1 MFRAKAAVAIVV
13 DNSYSMGAVHEG
25 ESRYASAKR
34 AALAILSGLQDEDE
48 AVALFTSGPERR
60 GEPEFTRDVQAV
72 QNAINRSTVS
82 AEGGNVRRAVR
93 EAQSLLAKRATGL
106 KEIYV
111 LTDLQRRAWEAGR
124 TKWDA
129 EPDDAL
135 EREARGKAPVIVF
148 DAGRAGAKNLAVRA
162 IRVSGHAFVS
172 GTPVTVDA
180 DIVNPTPQP
189 AGTTV
194 SLIVGGAV
202 KGRRK
207 MDLGPS
213 ATATASFAYEL
224 PKSGIANVQ
233 IRLADDALAVDNE
246 RSFKLEVKDKIRAL
260 VVQDA
265 RSAVEFLDQSYFL
278 ERALDPSIVLGG
290 ESLSIIR
297 PERVLL
303 KDFARAK
310 LTGVDIVFLLNIKTM
325 PDAAAAALKEFVKDG
340 GGAMFFAGD
349 ALDAK
354 ECRRLFAA
362 GPDALL
368 PLPLVPLDK
377 APPDRRR
384 FTQVTSVDESHFVFA
399 PFRGLNILRAVRVY
413 KSAKID
419 LHAETPMVA
428 LAHLA
433 DGQPLLLV
441 HSAGR
446 GKVVFCTVSANAEW
460 SNLPVTDMFLPM
472 VHQLVYH
479 MSGSFEETDALA
491 VGAPY
496 RFSFPESAA
505 RVDIDVRR
513 PDGIEESVA
522 TAPTADDNA
531 AVYAKT
537 YTPGYYAY
545 STRGGASARGAFV
558 VNPDTAESDLTRI
571 ESGPIEEQLAPAT
584 VSICSSIAD
593 MQKLVT
599 PLREGVHLRDLF
611 VFIAIT
617 IAVFETIISNWITP
631 KHDTKTQPTLPPAE
645 KPASA

>member
-1 MFRAKAAVAIVV
+1 
-13 DNSYSMGAVHEG
+13 
-25 ESRYASAKR
+25 
-34 AALAILSGLQDEDE
+34 
-48 AVALFTSGPERR
+48 
-60 GEPEFTRDVQAV
+60 
-72 QNAINRSTVS
+72 
-82 AEGGNVRRAVR
+82 
-93 EAQSLLAKRATGL
+93 
-106 KEIYV
+106 
-111 LTDLQRRAWEAGR
+111 
-124 TKWDA
+124 
-129 EPDDAL
+129 
-135 EREARGKAPVIVF
+135 
-148 DAGRAGAKNLAVRA
+148 
-162 IRVSGHAFVS
+162 
-172 GTPVTVDA
+172 
-180 DIVNPTPQP
+180 
-189 AGTTV
+189 V
-194 SLIVGGAV
+194 SLIVGGVV

-213 ATATASFAYEL
+213 TTATASFAYEL

-246 RSFKLEVKDKIRAL
+246 RSFKLEVKDRIRAL

-290 ESLSIIR
+290 ESFSIIR

-325 PDAAAAALKEFVKDG
+325 SDAAAAALKEFVKDG

-354 ECRRLFAA
+354 ECRRLFAT

-522 TAPTADDNA
+522 TAPTADDNE

-537 YTPGYYAY
+537 FTPGYYAY
-545 STRGGASARGAFV
+545 STRGGTNAHGAFV

-617 IAVFETIISNWITP
+617 IAVFETIISNSITP
-631 KHDTKTQPTLPPAE
+631 KHDAKRQPTLPPAE
-645 KPASA
+645 EPASA